1 MRHFLLTLLILM
13 SGLSSYAGDFFV
25 VTFSERGP
33 MTVEG
38 RHRDFMWI
46 VPADS
51 VKRLV
56 PTEIYP
62 FLIGI
67 SSESIKGLSVF
78 ESFGIIYIYSS
89 DLQKLVKKNR
99 KKVSSFRTKLG
110 PHKFVTTIYITP
122 IQGDIHKAMLLNSN
136 RNTVCYSDSF
146 SYWEEGFE
154 SKEFFEL
161 SYKWFP
167 SVPYRYSCD
176 FINVMY

>member
-1 MRHFLLTLLILM
+1 M

-62 FLIGI
+62 LLIGI

-99 KKVSSFRTKLG
+99 KK
-110 PHKFVTTIYITP
+110 
-122 IQGDIHKAMLLNSN
+122 
-136 RNTVCYSDSF
+136 
-146 SYWEEGFE
+146 
-154 SKEFFEL
+154 
-161 SYKWFP
+161 
-167 SVPYRYSCD
+167 SV
-176 FINVMY
+176 II